1 VTNNTVNNET
11 VNNVTGALPGFGAVP
26 GLGAFPLPATPLLPG
41 AAGAGTLD
49 ICVNW
54 PGSQPSVPA
63 GLVLTFARDGGL
75 VCVTP
80 GVARTLNPAAVSVK
94 VPAGGK
100 LVLAKR
106 GGLLCV
112 GPAGKKR
119 LTVPKTMTAAKVFA
133 LARSGQLVCLKP

>member
-1 VTNNTVNNET
+1 VTNNTVNNNT
-11 VNNVTGALPGFGAVP
+11 VNNVTGTIPGLGTFP
-26 GLGAFPLPATPLLPG
+26 GLGAFPLPAVPLVPG
-41 AAGAGTLD
+41 GSGVGAFD
-49 ICVNW
+49 ICVNF

-80 GVARTLNPAAVSVK
+80 RTARILNPAAVSVK
-94 VPAGGK
+94 VPAGGN

-112 GPAGKKR
+112 GPANKKA

-133 LARSGQLVCLKP
+133 LARSGKLVCLKP